1 MSDRTPDRLSA
12 LRCSVPS
19 GRHPAARVF
28 NLIALGVGAIGL
40 AVVIDEL
47 GWDGI
52 RKAVIGTGAWFA
64 VIAAIDLCGSLC
76 DAYGI
81 RGFIRPR
88 AAVPFAN
95 VFAAQ
100 ISGIAIN
107 RLTPGNS
114 LGEPVK
120 VTMLVRAEVPVDV
133 AVSAIMMFNLSTIYV
148 GIAAIVLGVPLTALM
163 LDLPPSIERLV
174 WIGLGVLVAVAVI
187 LALLV
192 RRGVIGSL
200 VGALAAVRIISSER
214 AQRWRARTAAIDSRL
229 RAIGDARSSGLGQGL
244 AGVLGSRLFNWVGTI
259 IVLHA
264 ADIPL
269 EPALVVASLTV
280 GILITWMSNIVPLGL
295 GLADGTN
302 YALYGLLGASPVAGL
317 LFTMINRLRTIVLAL
332 MGLLVMTI
340 ASRGIAR
347 VASR

>member
-1 MSDRTPDRLSA
+1 
-12 LRCSVPS
+12 VPT

-28 NLIALGVGAIGL
+28 NLIALGVGVVGL
-40 AVVIDEL
+40 VVVVSEL
-47 GWDGI
+47 GWSGI
-52 RKAVIGTGAWFA
+52 HKAIVGTGAWFA
-64 VIAAIDLCGSLC
+64 VIAAIDLAGALC

-88 AAVPFAN
+88 ASVPYIR

-120 VTMLVRAEVPVDV
+120 VTMLVRAEAPVDA
-133 AVSAIMMFNLSTIYV
+133 AVSAVMMFNLSTIYV

-163 LDLPPSIERLV
+163 LELPPAIDRLV
-174 WIGLGVLVAVAVI
+174 WIGLAVLVAAAIAIGV
-187 LALLV
+187 LV
-192 RRGVIGSL
+192 RRGVIAAL
-200 VGALAAVRIISSER
+200 IGALTTMRLVSPDRAAG
-214 AQRWRARTAAIDSRL
+214 WRTRTAPIDARL
-229 RAIGDARSSGLGQGL
+229 RAIGDARTSGLRQGL
-244 AGVLGSRLFNWVGTI
+244 AGVLGSRIFNWLGTI
-259 IVLHA
+259 VILHA

-269 EPALVVASLTV
+269 DPPLVVASLTV
-280 GILITWMSNIVPLGL
+280 GILITWMSNVVPLGL

-302 YALYGLLGASPVAGL
+302 YALYGLLGASPMAGL

-332 MGLLVMTI
+332 MGLVVMTI
-340 ASRGIAR
+340 ASRG
-347 VASR
+347 ASMRKSLA